1 MAIRDF
7 FSREAGQRRRQFL
20 TELIDDNVEQFI
32 PPNLRA
38 LAGFVTEAN
47 PIRGMGNAI
56 QSSRV
61 VFDPEQTREAR
72 LRAAADMGMEMAF
85 AVSPAVLARMGYLT
99 PVAGAMESL
108 LGGSPTTEAIKEQA
122 GRTAAD
128 ATGIARS
135 VASGDTEMLG
145 EIFQRGADEAKPL
158 SASVPSDQFPLVM
171 DYEDIEVVD
180 PMDLVGATFTPT
192 PADLLSAGTKAT
204 GTTAA
209 GNTRQTQRQ
218 GGILF
223 PLQNPY
229 YDADVGWLVDAKGK
243 ATTKL
248 GKDADIIGVTAMS
261 QVAHQSNRS
270 TADEYLGE
278 LEAFVRDGRI
288 SPENIKAINKEI
300 RDYGEKTTQPELKR
314 LKDFVGFD
322 SPNFDAYMQA
332 IGFDARA
339 AISKQM
345 SAPKMEKYGVPN
357 FQKVLDS
364 NIEQRF
370 IGQNQGD
377 SILFFKPDRKRGIID
392 LEAEGLPPHLSYR
405 HGFGREGELFRM
417 KMPVRRGL
425 MYPTFEAEYATRP
438 SMLTPSG
445 QVNEANVA
453 YAFGRALPTE
463 KMTVDQARNIQEATD
478 LEMLQNPTQARMIES
493 ALNGQWSTS
502 LTAKKDGGV
511 SPTDY
516 ERALRRNPSFPSLE
530 PYTAA
535 DITAGKKSGDLVTQ
549 QLGGG
554 DIYFSLKK
562 NPDYTW
568 MNDGKPIPELGPNEV
583 DLVGVINNERGAK
596 GIAGPSIL
604 GKAIED
610 GATVLNAFA
619 VPSKAH
625 PDGFLNN
632 LYGGYGF
639 EEIKRVPFSKEFY
652 IEDRGQKAYDDLL
665 RQWRSEGWD
674 ESQGFPDVVLMK
686 WKGTDEQRRNASQ
699 RVFEKG
705 FEGFGSGTTRG
716 VVAKAR
722 GTSRQGAGSSDG
734 QKASGQNNRR
744 GNTGTVQSGGGSPIS
759 SRLRG
764 ALDEYENLT
773 SLQRRNLGLLS
784 DRGR

>member
-7 FSREAGQRRRQFL
+7 FSREAGQRRRQL
-20 TELIDDNVEQFI
+20 LDEYIGDNIEQFI

-38 LAGFVTEAN
+38 LAGFVAEAN
-47 PIRGMGNAI
+47 PVAGMQDAVT
-56 QSSRV
+56 SSRV

-108 LGGSPTTEAIKEQA
+108 LGGSPTTEAIKEEA
-122 GRTAAD
+122 GKRVAD

-135 VASGDTEMLG
+135 VASGDMETLG
-145 EIFQRGADEAKPL
+145 EVFQRGGDAQSL
-158 SASVPSDQFPLVM
+158 SAAAPSDQFPLVM
-171 DYEDIEVVD
+171 DYDDVEVVD

-192 PADLLSAGTKAT
+192 PADLLAAGVRSE

-209 GNTRQTQRQ
+209 GNVRNTELQ
-218 GGILF
+218 GGVLF
-223 PLQNPY
+223 PLQKPY
-229 YDADVGWLVDAKGK
+229 YDADVAWLVDAKGK

-248 GKDADIIGVTAMS
+248 GKDADFIGVTAMDQS
-261 QVAHQSNRS
+261 SHRSNRS
-270 TADEYLGE
+270 VADAYLGE

-288 SPENIKAINKEI
+288 SPENVKAINKEI
-300 RDYGEKTTQPELKR
+300 RDFGKNTTQKELKR

-322 SPNFDAYMQA
+322 SPNFDAYMQS
-332 IGFDARA
+332 IPFEARA

-345 SAPKMEKYGVPN
+345 EAPKMEKYGVPN
-357 FQKVLDS
+357 FQRVLDES
-364 NIEQRF
+364 IEPQF

-377 SILFFKPDRKRGIID
+377 TMLFFKPDRQRGIID
-392 LEAEGLPPHLSYR
+392 LEAEGLPPHTSYR

-417 KMPVRRGL
+417 KMPVSRDL
-425 MYPTFEAEYATRP
+425 MYPDYTAEYGSRP
-438 SMLTPSG
+438 SMLTASG
-445 QVNEANVA
+445 QPNESRLA
-453 YAFGRALPTE
+453 YSFGKVLPTQT
-463 KMTVDQARNIQEATD
+463 MTVDQARNIQEATD
-478 LEMLQNPTQARMIES
+478 LEMLRNPTQARMIES
-493 ALNGQWSTS
+493 ALSGQWSTS
-502 LTAKKDGGV
+502 LTPKNQGGV
-511 SPTDY
+511 SSIDY
-516 ERALRRNPSFPSLE
+516 ERALKRNPSYPSLE

-535 DITAGKKSGDLVTQ
+535 DINAGKKSGDLVTQ

-554 DIYFSLKK
+554 DIFFSLKK

-596 GIAGPSIL
+596 GVAGPAIL

-619 VPSKAH
+619 VPSEQY
-625 PDGFLNN
+625 PQGFLNN

-652 IEDRGQKAYDDLL
+652 IQDRGQEAYDDLL

-686 WKGTDEQRRNASQ
+686 WKGTDEQRTNASQ
-699 RVFEKG
+699 RVFETG
-705 FEGFGSGTTRG
+705 FEGFGSRETRDFVG
-716 VVAKAR
+716 EAEGASKQ
-722 GTSRQGAGSSDG
+722 GSRASSG
-734 QKASGQNNRR
+734 QQASGQDNRQGNR
-744 GNTGTVQSGGGSPIS
+744 GAVQSGGGSPIS

-764 ALDEYENLT
+764 ALDEFRDLT
-773 SLQRRNLGLLS
+773 PLQRQNLGLLS

>member
-1 MAIRDF
+1 MAVLDF
-7 FSREAGQRRRQFL
+7 FSREAGQRRRKL
-20 TELIDDNVEQFI
+20 LDEYIGDNIEQFI

-38 LAGFVTEAN
+38 LAGFVSEAN
-47 PIRGMGNAI
+47 PVRGMQDAVT
-56 QSSRV
+56 SSRV

-108 LGGSPTTEAIKEQA
+108 LGGSPTTEAIKEEA
-122 GRTAAD
+122 GKRVAD

-135 VASGDTEMLG
+135 VASGDLDTLG
-145 EIFQRGADEAKPL
+145 EVFQSSGDARSL
-158 SASVPSDQFPLVM
+158 SAAAPSDQFPLVM
-171 DYEDIEVVD
+171 DYDDIEVVD
-180 PMDLVGATFTPT
+180 PMDLVGASFTPT
-192 PADLLSAGTKAT
+192 PADLLAAGVRSE

-209 GNTRQTQRQ
+209 GNVRNTELQ
-218 GGILF
+218 GGVLF

-229 YDADVGWLVDAKGK
+229 YDADVAWLVDAKGK

-248 GKDADIIGVTAMS
+248 GKDADFIGVTAMDQS
-261 QVAHQSNRS
+261 SHRSNRS
-270 TADEYLGE
+270 VADAYLGE
-278 LEAFVRDGRI
+278 LEAFVKDGRI
-288 SPENIKAINKEI
+288 SPENIKEINKVI
-300 RDYGEKTTQPELKR
+300 RDFGKSTTQKELKR

-322 SPNFDAYMQA
+322 SPNFDAYMQS
-332 IGFDARA
+332 IPFEARA

-345 SAPKMEKYGVPN
+345 EAPKMEKYGVPN
-357 FQKVLDS
+357 FQRVLDET
-364 NIEQRF
+364 IEPQF

-377 SILFFKPDRKRGIID
+377 TMLFFKPDRERGIID
-392 LEAEGLPPHLSYR
+392 LEAEGLPPHTSYR

-417 KMPVRRGL
+417 KMPVSRDL
-425 MYPTFEAEYATRP
+425 MYPDYTAEYGSRP
-438 SMLTPSG
+438 SMLTASG
-445 QVNEANVA
+445 QPNESRLA
-453 YAFGRALPTE
+453 YSFGKVLPTQT
-463 KMTVDQARNIQEATD
+463 MTVDQARNIQEATD
-478 LEMLQNPTQARMIES
+478 LEMLKNPTQAKMIES

-502 LTAKKDGGV
+502 LTPKNQGGV
-511 SPTDY
+511 SSIDY
-516 ERALRRNPSFPSLE
+516 ERALKRNPSYPSLE

-535 DITAGKKSGDLVTQ
+535 DINAGKKSGDLVTQ

-554 DIYFSLKK
+554 DIFFSLKK

-686 WKGTDEQRRNASQ
+686 WKGTDEQRTNASQ
-699 RVFEKG
+699 RVFETG
-705 FEGFGSGTTRG
+705 FEGFGSRETRDFVG
-716 VVAKAR
+716 EAEGASKQ
-722 GTSRQGAGSSDG
+722 GSRASSG
-734 QKASGQNNRR
+734 QKASGQDNQGR
-744 GNTGTVQSGGGSPIS
+744 NTGTVQSGGGSPIS

-764 ALDEYENLT
+764 ALDEFRDWT
-773 SLQRRNLGLLS
+773 PLQRRNLGLLS
-784 DRGR
+784 NGGK

>member
-1 MAIRDF
+1 MAVLDF
-7 FSREAGQRRRQFL
+7 FSREAGQRRRRL
-20 TELIDDNVEQFI
+20 LDEYIGENIEQFI

-38 LAGFVTEAN
+38 LAGFVSEAN
-47 PIRGMGNAI
+47 PVRGMQDAVT
-56 QSSRV
+56 SSRV

-108 LGGSPTTEAIKEQA
+108 LGGSPTTEAIKEEA
-122 GRTAAD
+122 GKRVAD

-135 VASGDTEMLG
+135 VASGDLDTLG
-145 EIFQRGADEAKPL
+145 EVFQSSGDARSL
-158 SASVPSDQFPLVM
+158 SAAAPSDQFPLVM
-171 DYEDIEVVD
+171 DYDDIEVVD

-192 PADLLSAGTKAT
+192 PADLLAAGVRSE

-209 GNTRQTQRQ
+209 GNVRNTELQ
-218 GGILF
+218 GGVLF

-229 YDADVGWLVDAKGK
+229 YDADVAWLVDAKGK

-248 GKDADIIGVTAMS
+248 GKDADFIGVTAMDQTS
-261 QVAHQSNRS
+261 HKSNRS
-270 TADEYLGE
+270 VADAYLGE

-288 SPENIKAINKEI
+288 SPENIKSINKEI
-300 RDYGEKTTQPELKR
+300 REFGKNTTQKELKR

-322 SPNFDAYMQA
+322 SPNFDAYMQS
-332 IGFDARA
+332 IPFEARA
-339 AISKQM
+339 AISDQM

-357 FQKVLDS
+357 FQRVLDES
-364 NIEQRF
+364 IEPQF

-377 SILFFKPDRKRGIID
+377 TMLFFKPDRERGIID
-392 LEAEGLPPHLSYR
+392 LEAEGLPPHTSYR

-417 KMPVRRGL
+417 KMPVSRDL
-425 MYPTFEAEYATRP
+425 MYPTFTAEYGSRP
-438 SMLTPSG
+438 SMLTASG
-445 QVNEANVA
+445 QPNESRLA
-453 YAFGRALPTE
+453 YSFGKVLPTE
-463 KMTVDQARNIQEATD
+463 TMTVDQARNIQEATD
-478 LEMLQNPTQARMIES
+478 LEMLRNPTQARMIES

-502 LTAKKDGGV
+502 LTPKNQGGV
-511 SPTDY
+511 SSIDY
-516 ERALRRNPSFPSLE
+516 ERALKRNPSYPSLE

-535 DITAGKKSGDLVTQ
+535 DINAGKKSGDLVTQ

-652 IEDRGQKAYDDLL
+652 IQDRGQKAYDDLL

>member
-1 MAIRDF
+1 MAVLDF
-7 FSREAGQRRRQFL
+7 FSREAGQRRRKL
-20 TELIDDNVEQFI
+20 LDEYIGDNIEQFI

-38 LAGFVTEAN
+38 LAGFVSEAN
-47 PIRGMGNAI
+47 PVRGMQNTVT
-56 QSSRV
+56 SSRV

-122 GRTAAD
+122 GKTVAD

-135 VASGDTEMLG
+135 VASADTEMLG

-180 PMDLVGATFTPT
+180 PKDLVGATFTPT
-192 PADLLSAGTKAT
+192 PADLLSAGTVST

-223 PLQNPY
+223 PLQEPY
-229 YDADVGWLVDAKGK
+229 YNRDIAWLVDAEGK

-248 GKDADIIGVTAMS
+248 GKDADFIGVTAMG
-261 QVAHQSNRS
+261 QQAHQSNR
-270 TADEYLGE
+270 TVAEEYLGE
-278 LEAFVRDGRI
+278 IEAFVKSGRM
-288 SPENIKAINKEI
+288 SPENVKAINEEI
-300 RDYGEKTTQPELKR
+300 RKFGKNTKQDKLKR

-322 SPNFDAYMQA
+322 NPNLAAYMES
-332 IGFDARA
+332 IPFDARA

-357 FQKVLDS
+357 FQRVLDDTL
-364 NIEQRF
+364 EQQF
-370 IGQNQGD
+370 FGQNQGD
-377 SILFFKPDRKRGIID
+377 TMLFFRPDRERGIID
-392 LEAEGLPPHLSYR
+392 LEAEGIPKHTSYDY
-405 HGFGREGELFRM
+405 GFGRQGQLFRFNR
-417 KMPVRRGL
+417 PVSRSL
-425 MYPTFEAEYATRP
+425 MYPDFEAEYANRP
-438 SMLTPSG
+438 TMRTKSG
-445 QVNEANVA
+445 ELDQARLN
-453 YAFGRALPTE
+453 YSFGNTLPVQEFTA
-463 KMTVDQARNIQEATD
+463 DQARNIEEAVS
-478 LEMLQNPTQARMIES
+478 LEALRNPSQAKMIDA

-502 LTAKKDGGV
+502 LTPKNQGGV
-511 SPTDY
+511 SSVDY
-516 ERALRRNPSFPSLE
+516 ERALKRNPSYPSLE

-535 DITAGKKSGDLVTQ
+535 DINAGKKSGDLVTQ

-652 IEDRGQKAYDDLL
+652 IQDRGQDAYDDLL

-722 GTSRQGAGSSDG
+722 GTSRQGARSPDG
-734 QKASGQNNRR
+734 QETSGQNNRR
-744 GNTGTVQSGGGSPIS
+744 GNTGAVQSGGGSPIS

>member
-1 MAIRDF
+1 MAISDF
-7 FSREAGQRRRQFL
+7 FSREAGQRRRKL
-20 TELIDDNVEQFI
+20 LDEYIGDNIEQVI

-38 LAGFVTEAN
+38 LAGFAAEAN
-47 PIRGMGNAI
+47 PVRGM
-56 QSSRV
+56 QESVLSSRV
-61 VFDPEQTREAR
+61 VFDPEQTKEAR
-72 LRAAADMGMEMAF
+72 LRAMADMGMEMAF
-85 AVSPAVLARMGYLT
+85 SVSPAVLARMGYLT
-99 PVAGAMESL
+99 PAAGAMESL
-108 LGGSPTTEAIKEQA
+108 LGGSPTTDAIKEQA
-122 GRTAAD
+122 GKTAAD
-128 ATGIARS
+128 ATGIVRS
-135 VASGDTEMLG
+135 VASGDTEKLG
-145 EIFQRGADEAKPL
+145 EIFQRGGGDAQSL
-158 SASVPSDQFPLVM
+158 SASVPSDEFPLVM
-171 DYEDIEVVD
+171 DYDDIEVVD

-192 PADLLSAGTKAT
+192 PADLLAAGTKAT

-218 GGILF
+218 GGVLF
-223 PLQNPY
+223 PLQEPY
-229 YDADVGWLVDAKGK
+229 YNADVGWLVDAKGK

-261 QVAHQSNRS
+261 RQAHQSNRS

-288 SPENIKAINKEI
+288 SPDNIKAINKEI
-300 RDYGEKTTQPELKR
+300 RDYGKNTTQPELKR

-322 SPNFDAYMQA
+322 SPNFDAYMKT

-345 SAPKMEKYGVPN
+345 AAPKMEKYGVPN
-357 FQKVLDS
+357 FQRVLDS

-377 SILFFKPDRKRGIID
+377 SMLFFKPDRERGIID

-405 HGFGREGELFRM
+405 HGFGRDGELFRM
-417 KMPVRRGL
+417 KMPVSRGL
-425 MYPTFEAEYATRP
+425 MYPDFETEYANRP
-438 SMLTPSG
+438 SMLSPSG

-453 YAFGRALPTE
+453 YAFGRALPTQ
-463 KMTVDQARNIQEATD
+463 KMTPDQARNIQEATD
-478 LEMLQNPTQARMIES
+478 LEMLQNPTQAKMIES
-493 ALNGQWSTS
+493 AINGQWSTS
-502 LTAKKDGGV
+502 LTPKNKGGV
-511 SPTDY
+511 SSADY
-516 ERALRRNPSFPSLE
+516 ERALKRNPSYPSLE

-535 DITAGKKSGDLVTQ
+535 DINAGKKSGELVTQ

-568 MNDGKPIPELGPNEV
+568 MNDGKSIPELGDNEV

-619 VPSKAH
+619 VPSEAH
-625 PDGFLNN
+625 PQGFLNN

-652 IEDRGQKAYDDLL
+652 IEDRGQNAYDDLL

-686 WKGTDEQRRNASQ
+686 WKGTDGQRTNASQ
-699 RVFEKG
+699 RVFETG
-705 FEGFGSGTTRG
+705 FEGFGSRETRDFVG
-716 VVAKAR
+716 EAEGPSKQ
-722 GTSRQGAGSSDG
+722 SSGASSG
-734 QKASGQNNRR
+734 QQTSGQNNRQGDR
-744 GNTGTVQSGGGSPIS
+744 GTVQSGDGSPIS

-764 ALDEYENLT
+764 TLDEFQNLT

-784 DRGR
+784 NGGK

>member
-1 MAIRDF
+1 MAVLDF
-7 FSREAGQRRRQFL
+7 FSREAGQRRRKL
-20 TELIDDNVEQFI
+20 LDEYIGDNIEQFI

-38 LAGFVTEAN
+38 LAGFVSEAN
-47 PIRGMGNAI
+47 PIAGMGNAM

-61 VFDPEQTREAR
+61 VFDPEQTKEAR

-108 LGGSPTTEAIKEQA
+108 LGGSPTTEAIKEEA
-122 GRTAAD
+122 GKRVAD

-135 VASGDTEMLG
+135 VASGDMEALG
-145 EIFQRGADEAKPL
+145 EVFQRGGDAQSL
-158 SASVPSDQFPLVM
+158 SAAAPSDQFPLVM
-171 DYEDIEVVD
+171 DYDDIEVVD
-180 PMDLVGATFTPT
+180 PIDLVGATFTPT
-192 PADLLSAGTKAT
+192 PADLLAAGVRSE

-209 GNTRQTQRQ
+209 GNVRNTELQ
-218 GGILF
+218 GGVLF
-223 PLQNPY
+223 PLQKPY
-229 YDADVGWLVDAKGK
+229 YDADVAWLVDAKGK

-248 GKDADIIGVTAMS
+248 GKDADFIGVTAMDQS
-261 QVAHQSNRS
+261 SHRSNRS
-270 TADEYLGE
+270 VADAYLGE

-288 SPENIKAINKEI
+288 SPENVKAINKEI
-300 RDYGEKTTQPELKR
+300 RDFGKNTTQKELKR

-322 SPNFDAYMQA
+322 SPNFDAYMQS
-332 IGFDARA
+332 IPFEARA

-345 SAPKMEKYGVPN
+345 EAPKMEKYGVPN
-357 FQKVLDS
+357 FQRVLDES
-364 NIEQRF
+364 IEPQF

-377 SILFFKPDRKRGIID
+377 TMLFFKPDRERGIID
-392 LEAEGLPPHLSYR
+392 LEAEGLPPHTSYR

-417 KMPVRRGL
+417 KMPVSRDL
-425 MYPTFEAEYATRP
+425 MYPDYTAEYGSRP
-438 SMLTPSG
+438 SMLTASG
-445 QVNEANVA
+445 QPNESRLA
-453 YAFGRALPTE
+453 YSFGKVLPTQT
-463 KMTVDQARNIQEATD
+463 MTVDQARNIQEATD
-478 LEMLQNPTQARMIES
+478 LEMLRNPTQARMIES
-493 ALNGQWSTS
+493 AVNGQWSTS
-502 LTAKKDGGV
+502 LTPKNQGGV
-511 SPTDY
+511 SPIDY
-516 ERALRRNPSFPSLE
+516 ERALKRNPSYPSLE

-535 DITAGKKSGDLVTQ
+535 DIKAGKKSGDLVTQ

-554 DIYFSLKK
+554 DIFFSLKK

-583 DLVGVINNERGAK
+583 DLVGVINNEKGAK
-596 GIAGPSIL
+596 GIAGPAIL

-722 GTSRQGAGSSDG
+722 GTSRQGVRSPDG
-734 QKASGQNNRR
+734 QETSGQNNRR
-744 GNTGTVQSGGGSPIS
+744 GNTRTVQSGGGSPIS

-764 ALDEYENLT
+764 ALDEFRDLT
-773 SLQRRNLGLLS
+773 PLQRQNLGLLS

>member
-1 MAIRDF
+1 MAVLDF
-7 FSREAGQRRRQFL
+7 FSREAGQRRRQL
-20 TELIDDNVEQFI
+20 LDEYIGDNIEQFI

-38 LAGFVTEAN
+38 LAGFVSEAN
-47 PIRGMGNAI
+47 PVAGMQDAVT
-56 QSSRV
+56 SSRV

-171 DYEDIEVVD
+171 DYDDIEVVD

-192 PADLLSAGTKAT
+192 PADLLAAGVRSE

-209 GNTRQTQRQ
+209 GNVRNTELQ
-218 GGILF
+218 GGVLF
-223 PLQNPY
+223 PLQKPY

-248 GKDADIIGVTAMS
+248 GKDADYIGVTAMS
-261 QVAHQSNRS
+261 QQAHQSNRS
-270 TADEYLGE
+270 VADTYLGE
-278 LEAFVRDGRI
+278 LEAFVKDGRI
-288 SPENIKAINKEI
+288 TPKNIKAINKEI
-300 RDYGEKTTQPELKR
+300 RDLGKNTTQPELKR

-322 SPNFDAYMQA
+322 SPNFEAYMRS

-339 AISKQM
+339 AVSKQM
-345 SAPKMEKYGVPN
+345 AAPKMEKYGVPN
-357 FQKVLDS
+357 FQRVLDES
-364 NIEQRF
+364 IEPQF
-370 IGQNQGD
+370 IGQNVGD
-377 SILFFKPDRKRGIID
+377 TMLFFKPDRERGIID
-392 LEAEGLPPHLSYR
+392 LEAEGLPTHTSYD
-405 HGFGREGELFRM
+405 HGFGRQGELFRM
-417 KMPVRRGL
+417 KMPVSRGL
-425 MYPTFEAEYATRP
+425 MYPDFEAEYATRP

-453 YAFGRALPTE
+453 YAFGRALPTQT
-463 KMTVDQARNIQEATD
+463 MTADQARNIQEATD
-478 LEMLQNPTQARMIES
+478 LEMLRNPTQARMIES
-493 ALNGQWSTS
+493 ALTGQWSTS
-502 LTAKKDGGV
+502 LTPKKDGGV
-511 SPTDY
+511 SPADY
-516 ERALRRNPSFPSLE
+516 ERALKRNPSYPSLE

-686 WKGTDEQRRNASQ
+686 WKGTDEQRTNASQ
-699 RVFEKG
+699 KVFDKN
-705 FEGFGSGTTRG
+705 FQGFGTGENIGSIR
-716 VVAKAR
+716 
-722 GTSRQGAGSSDG
+722 SAGSDLEPSVQTTSG
-734 QKASGQNNRR
+734 QKTSGQNNRR
-744 GNTGTVQSGGGSPIS
+744 GNRGTVQSGGGSPIS

-764 ALDEYENLT
+764 ALDEFENLT

>member
-1 MAIRDF
+1 MAVLDF
-7 FSREAGQRRRQFL
+7 FSREAGQRRRQL
-20 TELIDDNVEQFI
+20 LDEYIGENIEQFI

-38 LAGFVTEAN
+38 LAGFVSEAN
-47 PIRGMGNAI
+47 PVRGMQDAVT
-56 QSSRV
+56 SSRV

-72 LRAAADMGMEMAF
+72 LRAAADMGMDMAF

-108 LGGSPTTEAIKEQA
+108 LGGSPTTEAIKEEA
-122 GRTAAD
+122 GKRVAD

-135 VASGDTEMLG
+135 VASGDMETLG
-145 EIFQRGADEAKPL
+145 EVFQRSGDAQSL
-158 SASVPSDQFPLVM
+158 SAAAPSDQFPLVM
-171 DYEDIEVVD
+171 DYDDIEVVD

-192 PADLLSAGTKAT
+192 PADLLAAGVRSE

-209 GNTRQTQRQ
+209 GNVRNTELQ
-218 GGILF
+218 GGVLF

-229 YDADVGWLVDAKGK
+229 YDADVAWLVDAKGK

-248 GKDADIIGVTAMS
+248 GKDADFIGVTAMDQTS
-261 QVAHQSNRS
+261 HKSNRS
-270 TADEYLGE
+270 VADAYLGE

-288 SPENIKAINKEI
+288 SPENIKSINKEI
-300 RDYGEKTTQPELKR
+300 REFGKNTTQKELKR

-322 SPNFDAYMQA
+322 SPNFDAYMQS
-332 IGFDARA
+332 IPFEARA
-339 AISKQM
+339 AISDQM

-357 FQKVLDS
+357 FQRVLDES
-364 NIEQRF
+364 IEPQF

-377 SILFFKPDRKRGIID
+377 TMLFFKPDRERGIID
-392 LEAEGLPPHLSYR
+392 LEAEGLPPHTSYR

-417 KMPVRRGL
+417 KMPVSRDL
-425 MYPTFEAEYATRP
+425 MYPTFTAEYGSRP
-438 SMLTPSG
+438 SMLTASG
-445 QVNEANVA
+445 QPNESRLA
-453 YAFGRALPTE
+453 YSFGKVLPTE
-463 KMTVDQARNIQEATD
+463 TMTVDQARNIQEATD
-478 LEMLQNPTQARMIES
+478 LEMLRNPTQARMIES

-502 LTAKKDGGV
+502 LTPKNQGGV
-511 SPTDY
+511 SSIDY
-516 ERALRRNPSFPSLE
+516 ERALKRNPSYPSLE

-535 DITAGKKSGDLVTQ
+535 DINAGKKSGDLVTQ

-686 WKGTDEQRRNASQ
+686 WKGTDEQRTNASQ
-699 RVFEKG
+699 KVFDKN
-705 FEGFGSGTTRG
+705 FQGFGTGENIGSIR
-716 VVAKAR
+716 
-722 GTSRQGAGSSDG
+722 SAGSDLEPSVQTTSG
-734 QKASGQNNRR
+734 QETSGQNNRR
-744 GNTGTVQSGGGSPIS
+744 
-759 SRLRG
+759 
-764 ALDEYENLT
+764 
-773 SLQRRNLGLLS
+773 
-784 DRGR
+784 